1 MAKKPRESIKTM
13 DAKEQLYGGRLTT
26 SRVFR
31 IIAGY
36 EMGVIAFTY
45 ILYGPNG
52 IWPWMIGWMAL
63 AAWYI
68 YKKLLPRKIES
79 DYQRRAE
86 NQRNRFINYVTQSM
100 TTKDASI
107 IAALRN
113 AVTKAD
119 GEFKD
124 DLEALIAVMLSA
136 QSWDE
141 SHAAF
146 VHLQQKYDSDIYFTL
161 FMEQVETVFHE
172 DQYHIETFN
181 TFKDSHNTVLTKEKE
196 FIQKKR
202 EVKKNMI
209 VMSGIGLLTNAICLM
224 APGYTKYLNWYA
236 NATAGKIVST
246 LYMIAIALI
255 INGFFKRFYDDDVLH
270 F

>member
-1 MAKKPRESIKTM
+1 MAKKGMSIKEM
-13 DAKEQLYGGRLTT
+13 DAMEQLYGSRLTKG
-26 SRVFR
+26 RVFR

-36 EMGVIAFTY
+36 EIGVILFTY
-45 ILYGPNG
+45 ILYGPNRPWW
-52 IWPWMIGWMAL
+52 IFSWMIV

-68 YKKLLPRKIES
+68 KAKLLPRKIEN

-100 TTKDASI
+100 TTTGTNI
-107 IAALRN
+107 IEAIRN
-113 AVTKAD
+113 AANKAD
-119 GEFKD
+119 GEFKS
-124 DLEALIAVMLSA
+124 DLESLIAIMLSA
-136 QSWDE
+136 QSFDE

-146 VHLQQKYDSDIYFTL
+146 VKIQKKYSSDIYFTL

-172 DQYHIETFN
+172 SIYHIETFN

-202 EVKKNMI
+202 DVQHNMI
-209 VMSGIGLLTNAICLM
+209 TMCGISCFTNAVCLM
-224 APGYTKYLNWYA
+224 APGYDKYLSVYA
-236 NATAGKIVST
+236 NTIPGAVVST
-246 LYMIAIALI
+246 IYMIALAII
-255 INGFFKRFYDDDVLH
+255 INGFYKRFYDDDVLH